1 MKKLILISALLF
13 SFNGWA
19 DDLSSDFSVVC
30 EELFET
36 VSYKFKGN
44 KVFLVSYRNSLGKT
58 IELQEKVLNEYEIS
72 EINDGFIVFGSMG
85 VMGETVIIF
94 NRASLEIETQLIL
107 TEEFQEALNLP
118 KYNTTNVSCAIPR
131 L

>member
-1 MKKLILISALLF
+1 
-13 SFNGWA
+13 
-19 DDLSSDFSVVC
+19 
-30 EELFET
+30 
-36 VSYKFKGN
+36 
-44 KVFLVSYRNSLGKT
+44 
-58 IELQEKVLNEYEIS
+58 
-72 EINDGFIVFGSMG
+72 MG